1 MSDLKT
7 RPDDGTKSS
16 GKRGKSSSLLRKKA
30 YLLTV
35 SSSKGGSCKST
46 TTRNL
51 AVAAV
56 HGGLLVATV
65 DLDAQQTLTIWNNRR
80 PEAAP
85 TISHYSFALK
95 MANEEIKALVNDGG
109 FDLVIVDTPPGIEN
123 HATELRM
130 LVRASDY
137 VLLPTQ
143 QQSSDLDSVIEWART
158 VKREGARFSFL
169 LSRTARNRR
178 SFQEAKQRL
187 VEVGPLAPIDI
198 RDLASVDVSNKMG
211 VGNIEIR
218 RDAVGDDFLAAW
230 RFLAREIGILLPKE
244 D

>member
-1 MSDLKT
+1 MSDLMT
-7 RPDDGTKSS
+7 RPNDGTKSS
-16 GKRGKSSSLLRKKA
+16 GKRGKISSLLPKKA
-30 YLLTV
+30 CLLTI

-46 TTRNL
+46 TARNL

-95 MANEEIKALVNDGG
+95 TANDKIKALVNDGG

-230 RFLAREIGILLPKE
+230 RFLAREMGISLPKE

>member
-1 MSDLKT
+1 MSVVQE
-7 RPDDGTKSS
+7 RPNDETKSI
-16 GKRGKSSSLLRKKA
+16 GKQGKNGFPQRKKA
-30 YLLTV
+30 CLLTI

-56 HGGLLVATV
+56 HGGLSVATV

-85 TISHYSFALK
+85 TISHYSFALT
-95 MANEEIKALVNDGG
+95 MANNEIKALVHDGG
-109 FDLVIVDTPPGIEN
+109 FDLVIVDTPPGVEN
-123 HATELRM
+123 HATEMRM

-158 VKREGARFSFL
+158 VKREGARFGFL

-230 RFLAREIGILLPKE
+230 HFIAREIGISLPRE

>member
-1 MSDLKT
+1 MDGLQTQPYDDSDSIEAHS
-7 RPDDGTKSS
+7 PTKPAQA
-16 GKRGKSSSLLRKKA
+16 KKA
-30 YLLTV
+30 CLITI

-46 TTRNL
+46 TVRNL

-56 HGGLLVATV
+56 HSGFSVATV
-65 DLDAQQTLTIWNNRR
+65 DLDAQQTLTIWHRKR
-80 PEAAP
+80 PKAAP
-85 TISHYSFALK
+85 PITHYSIALK
-95 MANEEIKALVNDGG
+95 SSNNEIKALVTKGG

-130 LVRASDY
+130 LIRASDY

-158 VKREGARFSFL
+158 VKREGARFGFL

-187 VEVGPLAPIDI
+187 IEAGPLSPIDI
-198 RDLASVDVSNKMG
+198 RDLAFVDVSNKMG
-211 VGNIEIR
+211 VGNVEIR
-218 RDAVGDDFLAAW
+218 RDAVGDDFRAAW
-230 RFLAREIGILLPKE
+230 QFLAREIGLALSDE

>member
-1 MSDLKT
+1 MSELQT
-7 RPDDGTKSS
+7 RLNDERKSE
-16 GKRGKSSSLLRKKA
+16 GKRGKSSSPSRKKA
-30 YLLTV
+30 RLLTV

-56 HGGLLVATV
+56 HSGLLVATV
-65 DLDAQQTLTIWNNRR
+65 DLDAQQTLTIWNKRR

-85 TISHYSFALK
+85 TISHYSFTFG
-95 MANEEIKALVNDGG
+95 MANDEIKALVNNGN

-158 VKREGARFSFL
+158 VKREGARFGFL

-230 RFLAREIGILLPKE
+230 RFLAREIGISLPKE

>member
-1 MSDLKT
+1 
-7 RPDDGTKSS
+7 
-16 GKRGKSSSLLRKKA
+16 
-30 YLLTV
+30 V
-35 SSSKGGSCKST
+35 
-46 TTRNL
+46 
-51 AVAAV
+51 
-56 HGGLLVATV
+56 VATV
-65 DLDAQQTLTIWNNRR
+65 DLDAQQTLTIWNKRR

-85 TISHYSFALK
+85 TISHYSFAFG
-95 MANEEIKALVNDGG
+95 MANDEIKALVNNGN

-130 LVRASDY
+130 LVRVSDY

-158 VKREGARFSFL
+158 VKREGARFGFL

-230 RFLAREIGILLPKE
+230 RFLAREIGISLPKE

>member
-1 MSDLKT
+1 MSELQT
-7 RPDDGTKSS
+7 RQNVETTIS
-16 GKRGKSSSLLRKKA
+16 GRRRKIISPPRKKA
-30 YLLTV
+30 FLLTI

-51 AVAAV
+51 AVAAI
-56 HGGLLVATV
+56 HSGLLVATV
-65 DLDAQQTLTIWNNRR
+65 DLDPQQTLTIWNNRR
-80 PEAAP
+80 PKAAP
-85 TISHYSFALK
+85 TISHYSFSMK
-95 MANEEIKALVNDGG
+95 MINDEIKALVNNGG

-123 HATELRM
+123 HAVDLRM

-143 QQSSDLDSVIEWART
+143 QQSSDLDSVIDWART
-158 VKREGARFSFL
+158 VKREGAKFSFL

-198 RDLASVDVSNKMG
+198 RDLASVDISNKMG
-211 VGNIEIR
+211 IGNIEIR

-230 RFLAREIGILLPKE
+230 RFLAREIGIYLPKE
-244 D
+244 N

>member
-1 MSDLKT
+1 MSELQT
-7 RPDDGTKSS
+7 RLNDERKSE
-16 GKRGKSSSLLRKKA
+16 GKRGKSSSPSRKKA
-30 YLLTV
+30 RLLTV

-56 HGGLLVATV
+56 HSGLLVATV
-65 DLDAQQTLTIWNNRR
+65 DLDAQQTLTIWNKRR

-85 TISHYSFALK
+85 TISHYSFTFG
-95 MANEEIKALVNDGG
+95 MANDEIKALVNNGN

-143 QQSSDLDSVIEWART
+143 QQSSDLDFVIEWART
-158 VKREGARFSFL
+158 VKREGARFGFL

-230 RFLAREIGILLPKE
+230 RFLAREIGISLPKE